1 MKIVFDNIVFSLQK
15 SGGISVVWKE
25 LLSRFVAEGKD
36 ELCFIE
42 HPTDLNNQFRRG
54 IELKGRVITKSSQ
67 LFAIERYINPR
78 ISKGEPFIFHSSY
91 FRTCPSKNAINVTTV
106 HDFTYDY
113 FYKGKRRG
121 AFLHLWQRN
130 RAIRNADAIVCISEN
145 TKRDLLKFLP
155 DVNPEKVHVIYNAVS
170 EDYHLIK
177 NKNDDLKDTLLFVG
191 ERVAYKN
198 GRWFAEAIKDTNYK
212 VFFCGKP
219 MGDEE
224 KAFYDTIFGPDRYI
238 VKVGVSNE
246 ELNLLYN
253 SVKCLVYPSSYEGFG
268 IPVLEAQRAGCPV
281 IALNASSIPEV
292 IGETPLLMKELTPS
306 ELLSKLNLLDNA
318 DVRAEVIRSGL
329 ENSRRFSWDESYE
342 QYRQL
347 YHKLLEDNK

>member
-91 FRTCPSKNAINVTTV
+91 FRTCASKNAVNITTV

-130 RAIRNADAIVCISEN
+130 RAIRNADAVVCISEN
-145 TKRDLLKFLP
+145 TKQ
-155 DVNPEKVHVIYNAVS
+155 DVLRAYPWLDEDKIHVVYN
-170 EDYHLIK
+170 
-177 NKNDDLKDTLLFVG
+177 
-191 ERVAYKN
+191 
-198 GRWFAEAIKDTNYK
+198 
-212 VFFCGKP
+212 
-219 MGDEE
+219 
-224 KAFYDTIFGPDRYI
+224 
-238 VKVGVSNE
+238 GVSDIFHPMPSVQKQGY
-246 ELNLLYN
+246 LLYMGN
-253 SVKCLVYPSSYEGFG
+253 SKATYKRYDVAQEVARLTGLPLVTASGVTAEQLNRYYNEALCLIYPSDYEGFG
-268 IPVLEAQRAGCPV
+268 LPILEAQKAGCPV
-281 IALNASSIPEV
+281 IAQRASSIPEV
-292 IGETPLLMKELTPS
+292 IGDGGWLVAHDTPQRMAAEM
-306 ELLSKLNLLDNA
+306 A
-318 DVRAEVIRSGL
+318 DVVRQIQSQPVQDVVKKGM
-329 ENSRRFSWDESYE
+329 ENAKRFSWNNTY
-342 QYRQL
+342 QQTKQVYKRLMQ
-347 YHKLLEDNK
+347 